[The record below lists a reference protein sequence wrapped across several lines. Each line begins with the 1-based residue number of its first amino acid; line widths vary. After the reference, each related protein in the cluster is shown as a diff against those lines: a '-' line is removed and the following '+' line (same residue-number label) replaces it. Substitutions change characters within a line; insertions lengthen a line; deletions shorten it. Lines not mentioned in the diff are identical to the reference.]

1 MGIVWG
7 GAHRGRRG
15 RWVRGKNRSS
25 ACASPGKAAF
35 VFVETPRSGD
45 RVSTGFTVKGCSS
58 TFEGNVIWSLRS
70 RTGRLLARGHTQGG
84 SQAPGSFGFTVS
96 YTVAVQ
102 QIGQLEVDEPR
113 VTSEGFPPT
122 RNVLPVLLTP

>member
-1 MGIVWG
+1 MLVAAAAAG
-7 GAHRGRRG
+7 GCG
-15 RWVRGKNRSS
+15 GKSGSS

-45 RVSTGFTVKGCSS
+45 RVSSGFTVKGCSS
-58 TFEGNVIWSLRS
+58 TFEGNVIWILRS
-70 RTGRLLARGHTQGG
+70 RTGRVLARGHTQGG
-84 SQAPGSFGFTVS
+84 SQAPGSFEFTVS

-113 VTSEGFPPT
+113 VTSEGYPPT